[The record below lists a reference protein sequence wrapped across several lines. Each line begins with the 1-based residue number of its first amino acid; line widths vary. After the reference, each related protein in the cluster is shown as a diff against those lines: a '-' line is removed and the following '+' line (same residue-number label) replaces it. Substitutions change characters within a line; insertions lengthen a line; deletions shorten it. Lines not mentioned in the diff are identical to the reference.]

1 MSDPALERVLG
12 RAALLSR
19 LTAYVAVWAV
29 LAAAA
34 GLVLFLLSS
43 RTVVLATH
51 DAVLRPNLLGQ
62 VVVSTGPVLPD
73 FRIGSGAR
81 VGVDIR
87 LDKTDAQSTEELV
100 ERYAFIATQPEGQI
114 DKVRDALVDMALAAA
129 LRGAVLGL
137 LPILVWLLIGAA
149 RRRELGTRWRGP
161 GGAVASLLVV
171 LLGVLLWEP
180 WNADENSVQS
190 DRSWVPLAEFVGP
203 GVDLPDEAQGIE
215 VRGDVT
221 TAQTRRLVESAIDT
235 YAKSKTFYR
244 AAAEEAAALDLRQPD
259 TDETVVA
266 LVSDRHDNVGMDAVA
281 RAVAD
286 AGGAGAVF
294 DAGDDTSSG
303 KEWEAFSLDS
313 VSEAFEDLDRWAV
326 AGNHDHGSFVRT
338 YLDGQG
344 WSMLDG
350 EVVDGPADARLLGVD
365 DPRSSGL
372 GSWRDE
378 TGLSFAEV
386 ASRIADA
393 ACDAGERVATIL
405 VHDANLGAE
414 ALDRGCADLVV
425 GGHLHVQLG
434 PTRVVGENG
443 QAGYSYTNGTTG
455 GAAFAFALGSKP
467 RREAQVTLLTYRDGR
482 PVGIQPVS
490 LRTDGRFV
498 VGEYVPLHLTEPDV
512 TAQK

>member
-1 MSDPALERVLG
+1 MSDAARQRVLR
-12 RAALLSR
+12 RAALVSR
-19 LTAYVAVWAV
+19 ATAYLAVWAV
-29 LAAAA
+29 LAAVA
-34 GLVLFLLSS
+34 GLALFLLSS

-51 DAVLRPNLLGQ
+51 DAVLRPNLHGQ
-62 VVVSTGPVLPD
+62 VVVNTGPVLPD
-73 FRIGSGAR
+73 FRIGSGGR

-87 LDKTDAQSTEELV
+87 LDKTDAESTEALV

-137 LPILVWLLIGAA
+137 LPILVWVLIGAA
-149 RRRELGTRWRGP
+149 RRRELATRARSP
-161 GGAVASLLVV
+161 GGVVAALLVV

-180 WNADENSVQS
+180 WDADENSVQS
-190 DRSWVPLAEFVGP
+190 GRSWVPLAEFVGA
-203 GVDLPDEAQGIE
+203 GVDLPEEAQGIE

-244 AAAEEAAALDLRQPD
+244 TAAEEAAGLDLRQPD

-286 AGGAGAVF
+286 AGGAAAVF

-303 KEWEAFSLDS
+303 KSWEAFSLDS
-313 VSEAFEDLDRWAV
+313 VSTTFEDLDRWAV
-326 AGNHDHGSFVRT
+326 AGNHDHGSFVRN

-344 WSMLDG
+344 WTMLDG
-350 EVVDGPADARLLGVD
+350 EVVDGPAGARLLGVD

-386 ASRIADA
+386 GSRIADA

-425 GGHLHVQLG
+425 GGHLHVQVG
-434 PTRVVGENG
+434 PTRVVGDNG

-482 PVGIQPVS
+482 PAGIQPVS

-498 VGEYVPLHLTEPDV
+498 VGEYVPLHLTEPDT

>member
-1 MSDPALERVLG
+1 VSDAARQRVLRRTAVVS
-12 RAALLSR
+12 RA
-19 LTAYVAVWAV
+19 TAYLAVWAV
-29 LAAAA
+29 LAAVA

-62 VVVSTGPVLPD
+62 VVVNTGPVLPD
-73 FRIGSGAR
+73 FRVGSGGR

-87 LDKTDAQSTEELV
+87 LDKTDAESTEALV
-100 ERYAFIATQPEGQI
+100 ERYAYIATQPEGQI

-129 LRGAVLGL
+129 LRGAVIGL
-137 LPILVWLLIGAA
+137 LPILVWLLIGTG
-149 RRRELGTRWRGP
+149 RRRELATRARSP
-161 GGAVASLLVV
+161 GGAVAALVVV
-171 LLGVLLWEP
+171 LLAVLLWEP
-180 WNADENSVQS
+180 WDADESSVQS

-244 AAAEEAAALDLRQPD
+244 DAAEEAAALDLREPGS
-259 TDETVVA
+259 DETVVA

-303 KEWEAFSLDS
+303 KSWEAFSLDS
-313 VSEAFEDLDRWAV
+313 VSTTFEDLDRWAV

-338 YLDGQG
+338 YLDERG
-344 WSMLDG
+344 WTMLDG
-350 EVVDGPADARLLGVD
+350 EVVDGPGGSRLVGVD

-378 TGLSFAEV
+378 TGLSFEEV
-386 ASRIADA
+386 GSRLGEA
-393 ACDAGERVATIL
+393 ACATNERVATIL

-434 PTRVVGENG
+434 PTRVVGDNG

-482 PVGIQPVS
+482 PAGIQPVS
-490 LRTDGRFV
+490 LRTDGRFI
-498 VGEYVPLHLTEPDV
+498 VGEYVPLHLTEPAV

>member
-1 MSDPALERVLG
+1 MSDAARQRVLR
-12 RAALLSR
+12 RAALVSR
-19 LTAYVAVWAV
+19 ATAYLAVWAV

-62 VVVSTGPVLPD
+62 VVVNTGPVLPD
-73 FRIGSGAR
+73 FRIGSGGR

-87 LDKTDAQSTEELV
+87 LDKTDAESTEALV

-149 RRRELGTRWRGP
+149 RRRELATRARSP
-161 GGAVASLLVV
+161 GGAVAALLVV

-180 WNADENSVQS
+180 WDADENSVQS

-244 AAAEEAAALDLRQPD
+244 DAAEEAAALDLRQPD
-259 TDETVVA
+259 TEETVVA

-286 AGGAGAVF
+286 AGGAAAVF

-303 KEWEAFSLDS
+303 KSWEAFSLDS
-313 VSEAFEDLDRWAV
+313 VSTTFEDLDRWAV

-338 YLDGQG
+338 YLDERG
-344 WSMLDG
+344 WTMLDG
-350 EVVDGPADARLLGVD
+350 EVGRRARRREAARRRRPAVQRPRQLARRDRAQLRGGGVPD
-365 DPRSSGL
+365 RATRPATRGSGSPRSSSTTPTSARRRSTAAARTWSSG
-372 GSWRDE
+372 GTCTCRSAPPAWWATTARRG
-378 TGLSFAEV
+378 TPTRTARPAAPPSPSRWA
-386 ASRIADA
+386 ASRA
-393 ACDAGERVATIL
+393 AR
-405 VHDANLGAE
+405 
-414 ALDRGCADLVV
+414 
-425 GGHLHVQLG
+425 
-434 PTRVVGENG
+434 
-443 QAGYSYTNGTTG
+443 
-455 GAAFAFALGSKP
+455 P
-467 RREAQVTLLTYRDGR
+467 R
-482 PVGIQPVS
+482 
-490 LRTDGRFV
+490 
-498 VGEYVPLHLTEPDV
+498 
-512 TAQK
+512 